1 MGGGKSSSAITYMNE
16 HRNDKFIYIT
26 PYLDEAARIK
36 AGCPSLYFVEPSDKL
51 REYNFKKSLHTQA
64 LIDEG
69 RNITTTHQAF
79 KGYTPE
85 TLKRIKEQG
94 YVLIIDEN
102 VDILESFEYSEH
114 DLNMAVDAG
123 FIKNE
128 NGIYSL
134 TDKQYKG
141 KALSDLFRLLKS
153 RELVRIKSAKKET
166 FFYWALPP
174 GLITSFKEVFILT
187 YLFKGQSIR
196 YFLDI
201 YNIKY
206 DFIGIEKIGEK
217 QFRFGKLPGYV
228 PEYISD
234 IKNKL
239 HIYDDRRMNE
249 IGSDFY
255 ALSMNWYSKKEDDV
269 ETLKKNVY
277 NFFNNINR
285 DIPAD
290 KRLWGVYKNE
300 YNAMRGKGYSKSF
313 LTFNAKAT
321 NEYRNRNCLVYITNL
336 FMSVSEKQFYQLH
349 GVEVDED
356 TYALSIMVQW
366 IWRSAIRDGQDVYLY
381 IPSSRMRN
389 LLINWMDT
397 LSAGGDSVE

>member
-187 YLFKGQSIR
+187 YLFHGQSIR

-397 LSAGGDSVE
+397 LSAGGDSVD